1 MADNFTWEESASGI
15 EFASDDVSGV
25 HYQKVKL
32 AFGADDS
39 ATDVVP
45 GAGLPVNPVGGI
57 FGVETVDDEV
67 SQDPV
72 MVGGRAYAVAPSA
85 VSADGDAVWA
95 WFDRYG
101 RLHVADRATGKTPV
115 KFQVAYSAS
124 QTAATVYTPAS
135 GKKLCLAHLVI
146 SASAAG
152 TVKLFDGSDA
162 SGNAWSPVLSLAA
175 NGGWDAHLSNEFPLV
190 MSAADNVLKYTS
202 GAGAAGSI
210 WGYGWEE

>member
-72 MVGGRAYAVAPSA
+72 MAGLIARHGGLKLRRSRAEPY
-85 VSADGDAVWA
+85 DA
-95 WFDRYG
+95 
-101 RLHVADRATGKTPV
+101 
-115 KFQVAYSAS
+115 
-124 QTAATVYTPAS
+124 
-135 GKKLCLAHLVI
+135 LC
-146 SASAAG
+146 
-152 TVKLFDGSDA
+152 
-162 SGNAWSPVLSLAA
+162 
-175 NGGWDAHLSNEFPLV
+175 
-190 MSAADNVLKYTS
+190 
-202 GAGAAGSI
+202 
-210 WGYGWEE
+210 